1 MKGGKPTLPSSICFD
16 LLKQPRR
23 STTNVTENFLTTAAL
38 ENLKFKFAN
47 SYYSY
52 RNLNKKTKIL
62 EKKSHLNLEDSYVNF
77 DNFTVYFWTQM
88 TRSTN
93 STFSDFLCFSQEFTD
108 SGLGNGLGLIS
119 LNDASRNLRGFVIE
133 ARSLIPQNTLPV
145 AATDYSNRNE
155 NDRNYRLVPD
165 KKYDP

>member
-1 MKGGKPTLPSSICFD
+1 MLILII
-16 LLKQPRR
+16 LLYIFGHKWHGVQIQL
-23 STTNVTENFLTTAAL
+23 FQ
-38 ENLKFKFAN
+38 
-47 SYYSY
+47 
-52 RNLNKKTKIL
+52 I
-62 EKKSHLNLEDSYVNF
+62 
-77 DNFTVYFWTQM
+77 
-88 TRSTN
+88 
-93 STFSDFLCFSQEFTD
+93 FLCFSQEFTD

>member
-1 MKGGKPTLPSSICFD
+1 LG
-16 LLKQPRR
+16 
-23 STTNVTENFLTTAAL
+23 TN
-38 ENLKFKFAN
+38 
-47 SYYSY
+47 
-52 RNLNKKTKIL
+52 
-62 EKKSHLNLEDSYVNF
+62 D
-77 DNFTVYFWTQM
+77 

-165 KKYDP
+165 IENMVLNQP